1 MIVLQTLRKEVLSL
15 SNGNQV
21 NCNDKQETTPL
32 GCLNNRKRFIN
43 MSQQNFFLFFSYAE
57 HRSCIRTVPS
67 PVKFMNAVASR

>member
-32 GCLNNRKRFIN
+32 GCLNNRKNIII
-43 MSQQNFFLFFSYAE
+43 MSQQNFFFSYTE
-57 HRSCIRTVPS
+57 HRSCIRTVP